1 MEWVPSLPLLARLCD
16 TINDLVM
23 VRAPAFLYTRADTDH
38 TTVDP
43 AIAAIISSCA
53 VCVGLKTL
61 RTVFILVSS

>member
-38 TTVDP
+38 NIVDP
-43 AIAAIISSCA
+43 AIAATNKSCA
-53 VCVGLKTL
+53 VCAG
-61 RTVFILVSS
+61 R